1 MRRSWQKYIGALI
14 IRQVKAGEQVRLG
27 WFDMQGFAYVAIGLA
42 ASSFLTFP
50 VAVQL
55 LKPKQPKSLKEA
67 RDVESSPDSKEEQTA
82 AEKTGKLEPVS
93 ERGKPIDA
101 AHPAI
106 AFPFQ
111 HSGRARSNALTSS
124 MSAPA
129 AGSVSPYQRSG
140 FNGQLAEQVGW
151 LAHHP

>member
-1 MRRSWQKYIGALI
+1 M
-14 IRQVKAGEQVRLG
+14 RLG
-27 WFDMQGFAYVAIGLA
+27 WFDIQGFAYVAIGLA

-67 RDVESSPDSKEEQTA
+67 RDVKSSPDSKEGQAA

-93 ERGKPIDA
+93 ERGKPIEA
-101 AHPAI
+101 AHLAI
-106 AFPFQ
+106 TSPFQ
-111 HSGRARSNALTSS
+111 HSGRARGNALTSNV
-124 MSAPA
+124 SAPA
-129 AGSVSPYQRSG
+129 ADSVSPYQRSG
-140 FNGQLAEQVGW
+140 FNGQLGAQVGC

>member
-1 MRRSWQKYIGALI
+1 
-14 IRQVKAGEQVRLG
+14 
-27 WFDMQGFAYVAIGLA
+27 MQGFAYVAIGLA

-55 LKPKQPKSLKEA
+55 LKPKQPKSLREA
-67 RDVESSPDSKEEQTA
+67 RDVESSPDNKEGQAA
-82 AEKTGKLEPVS
+82 AEETGKLDPVS
-93 ERGKPIDA
+93 ECGKPVEA
-101 AHPAI
+101 AHLAI
-106 AFPFQ
+106 APPFP

-129 AGSVSPYQRSG
+129 AGSASPHQRSG
-140 FNGQLAEQVGW
+140 FNGQLGAQVGC